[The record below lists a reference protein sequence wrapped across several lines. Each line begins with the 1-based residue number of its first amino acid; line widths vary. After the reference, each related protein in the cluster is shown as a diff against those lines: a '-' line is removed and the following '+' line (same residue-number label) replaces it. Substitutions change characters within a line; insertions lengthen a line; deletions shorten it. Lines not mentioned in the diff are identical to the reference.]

1 MADDLDAIRAQR
13 MAQLQ
18 SQYGGGGGG
27 GNAAEKQKAQ
37 EDQMR
42 QQEEM
47 KHAILSQVLD
57 QQARARLNTL
67 KISKPEKAAVFE
79 NMVLR
84 MAQTGQLRG
93 KLDDAQFVSIL
104 ESVNAQMPQ
113 SKSTVKYDRRRAAID
128 SDDDDDYG
136 C

>member
-1 MADDLDAIRAQR
+1 MSDGDLDALRAQR
-13 MAQLQ
+13 MSQMQ
-18 SQYGGGGGG
+18 SQFGGGG
-27 GNAAEKQKAQ
+27 GNDAEKQQAQ
-37 EDQMR
+37 QEQMR
-42 QQEEM
+42 AQEEM
-47 KHAILSQVLD
+47 KHSILSQVLD

-67 KISKPEKAAVFE
+67 KVSKPEKAQMFE
-79 NMVLR
+79 NMVIR
-84 MAQTGQLRG
+84 MAQMGQVRG

>member
-1 MADDLDAIRAQR
+1 MSDADLDALRAQR
-13 MAQLQ
+13 MSQMQ
-18 SQYGGGGGG
+18 SQFGGAGGSDGD
-27 GNAAEKQKAQ
+27 KQQAQ
-37 EDQMR
+37 QEQMR
-42 QQEEM
+42 AQEEM
-47 KHAILSQVLD
+47 KHSILSQVLD

-67 KISKPEKAAVFE
+67 KVSKPEKAQMFE
-79 NMVLR
+79 NMVIR
-84 MAQTGQLRG
+84 MAQMGQVRG

-128 SDDDDDYG
+128 SDDDEDYG

>member
-1 MADDLDAIRAQR
+1 MSDGDLNALRAQR
-13 MAQLQ
+13 MAQMQ
-18 SQYGGGGGG
+18 SQYGGGGG
-27 GNAAEKQKAQ
+27 NDAEKQQAQ
-37 EDQMR
+37 QEQMR
-42 QQEEM
+42 AQEEM
-47 KHAILSQVLD
+47 KHSILSQVLD

-67 KISKPEKAAVFE
+67 KVSKPEKAQ
-79 NMVLR
+79 MVESMVIR
-84 MAQTGQLRG
+84 MAQMGQVRG

-128 SDDDDDYG
+128 SDDDEDYG

>member
-1 MADDLDAIRAQR
+1 MSDGDLDALRAQR
-13 MAQLQ
+13 MAQMQ
-18 SQYGGGGGG
+18 SQFGGGG
-27 GNAAEKQKAQ
+27 GNDAEKQQAQ
-37 EDQMR
+37 QEQMR
-42 QQEEM
+42 AQEEM
-47 KHAILSQVLD
+47 KHSILSQVLD

-67 KISKPEKAAVFE
+67 KVSKPEKAQMFE
-79 NMVLR
+79 SMVIR
-84 MAQTGQLRG
+84 MAQMGQVRG

-128 SDDDDDYG
+128 SDDDEDYG

>member
-1 MADDLDAIRAQR
+1 MGDDLDAIRAER
-13 MAQLQ
+13 MAQMQ

-37 EDQMR
+37 EEQMR

-47 KHAILSQVLD
+47 KHSILSQVLD

-67 KISKPEKAAVFE
+67 KISKPDKAAMFE
-79 NMVLR
+79 NMVIR

-104 ESVNAQMPQ
+104 ESINAQMPQ

>member
-1 MADDLDAIRAQR
+1 MEDSELDAIRAQR
-13 MAQLQ
+13 MAQMQ
-18 SQYGGGGGG
+18 AQYGGSG

-37 EDQMR
+37 EEQMR

-47 KHAILSQVLD
+47 KNSILSQVLD

-67 KISKPEKAAVFE
+67 KISKPEKAAMFE
-79 NMVLR
+79 NMVIR

-93 KLDDAQFVSIL
+93 KLDDAQFVNIL

>member
-1 MADDLDAIRAQR
+1 MADNDLDALRAER

-18 SQYGGGGGG
+18 QQYGSSD
-27 GNAAEKQKAQ
+27 GNNAEKQQAQ
-37 EDQMR
+37 QEQMR

-47 KHAILSQVLD
+47 KHSILSQVLD

-67 KISKPEKAAVFE
+67 KISKPEKAQMFE
-79 NMVLR
+79 NMVIR
-84 MAQTGQLRG
+84 MAQMGQVRG

-104 ESVNAQMPQ
+104 ESINAQMPQ

>member
-1 MADDLDAIRAQR
+1 MSDGDLDALRSQR
-13 MAQLQ
+13 MAQMQ
-18 SQYGGGGGG
+18 SQFGGGG
-27 GNAAEKQKAQ
+27 GNDAEKQKAQ
-37 EDQMR
+37 QEQMR
-42 QQEEM
+42 AQEEM
-47 KHAILSQVLD
+47 KHSILSQVLD

-67 KISKPEKAAVFE
+67 KVSKPEKAQMFE
-79 NMVLR
+79 NMVIR
-84 MAQTGQLRG
+84 MAQMGQVRG

-128 SDDDDDYG
+128 SDDDEDYG

>member
-1 MADDLDAIRAQR
+1 MADNDLEALRAER

-18 SQYGGGGGG
+18 QQYGGSG
-27 GNAAEKQKAQ
+27 GNNAEKQQAQ
-37 EDQMR
+37 QEQMR

-47 KHAILSQVLD
+47 KHSILSQVLD

-67 KISKPEKAAVFE
+67 KISKPEKAQMFE
-79 NMVLR
+79 NMVIR
-84 MAQTGQLRG
+84 MAQMGQVRG

>member
-1 MADDLDAIRAQR
+1 MSDADLDALRAQR
-13 MAQLQ
+13 MSQMQ
-18 SQYGGGGGG
+18 SQYGGAGGSDGD
-27 GNAAEKQKAQ
+27 KQQAQ
-37 EDQMR
+37 QEQMR
-42 QQEEM
+42 AQEEM
-47 KHAILSQVLD
+47 KHSILSQVLD

-67 KISKPEKAAVFE
+67 KVSKPEKAQMFE
-79 NMVLR
+79 NMVIR
-84 MAQTGQLRG
+84 MAQMGQVRG

-128 SDDDDDYG
+128 SDDDEDYG

>member
-1 MADDLDAIRAQR
+1 MADNELDALRAER

-18 SQYGGGGGG
+18 QQYGGSG
-27 GNAAEKQKAQ
+27 GNNAEKQQAQ
-37 EDQMR
+37 QEQMR

-47 KHAILSQVLD
+47 KHSILSQVLD

-67 KISKPEKAAVFE
+67 KISKPEKAQMFE
-79 NMVLR
+79 NMVIR
-84 MAQTGQLRG
+84 MAQMGQVRG